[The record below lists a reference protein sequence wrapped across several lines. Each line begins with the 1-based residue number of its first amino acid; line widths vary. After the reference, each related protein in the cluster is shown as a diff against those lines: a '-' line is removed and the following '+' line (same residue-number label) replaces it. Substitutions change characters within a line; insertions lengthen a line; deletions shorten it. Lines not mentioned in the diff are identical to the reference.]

1 MVFLDSLQRVYGAV
15 QGPGTAALGESAR
28 DPKPNGDC
36 IAAKRPAP
44 TYNSAI
50 DLLETVFDVSELDP
64 LPYIDRRPNRIAVE
78 SLANRPIAAPSLKTE
93 DTPAVIEGLPGA
105 GQNAELSRDDATSSA
120 CDRRGLPR
128 HESEC
133 TVLVRAY
140 TGGARLSPEK
150 MAWHL
155 HAAKIKGQLVDVSMS
170 GVALYLG
177 DPLAPG
183 TRIVLR
189 IANRLLDRHVDSAAT
204 VLRSR
209 QEGERGYSLVCRF
222 EKNLTFEQIHLIG
235 RNLFA
240 STIV

>member
-1 MVFLDSLQRVYGAV
+1 MVLLDSLQRVYSAA
-15 QGPGTAALGESAR
+15 QGPATAALGESAR
-28 DPKPNGDC
+28 DQKPKGDC
-36 IAAKRPAP
+36 LAAKRSGP

-78 SLANRPIAAPSLKTE
+78 ALGNRPIAAPSLKTE
-93 DTPAVIEGLPGA
+93 EMLAVIAGLPNAAQNFDLA
-105 GQNAELSRDDATSSA
+105 GDEATPSA
-120 CDRRGLPR
+120 SERRRLPR

-133 TVLVRAY
+133 AVLVRAY
-140 TGGARLSPEK
+140 AGGERLSPEK

-177 DPLAPG
+177 DPLTPG

-209 QEGERGYSLVCRF
+209 QEGEQGYSVVCRF

>member
-1 MVFLDSLQRVYGAV
+1 MGLLASLQRVYGAV
-15 QGPGTAALGESAR
+15 QGEGAAAPGGSAR
-28 DPKPNGDC
+28 DQKPDGAC
-36 IAAKRPAP
+36 LAAKRPAP

-50 DLLETVFDVSELDP
+50 DLLETVFDVGELDP
-64 LPYIDRRPNRIAVE
+64 LPYIDRRPNRVAVE
-78 SLANRPIAAPSLKTE
+78 SLANRPVAARSLNSE
-93 DTPAVIEGLPGA
+93 DTPAAIAASADAAQNFELA
-105 GQNAELSRDDATSSA
+105 GHDDSPSA
-120 CDRRGLPR
+120 CERRGLPR
-128 HESEC
+128 HESDC
-133 TVLVRAY
+133 TVLVGACA
-140 TGGARLSPEK
+140 GGERLSPEK

-177 DPLAPG
+177 DPLTPG
-183 TRIVLR
+183 TRVVLR

-209 QEGERGYSLVCRF
+209 QEGEQGYSVVCRF

>member
-1 MVFLDSLQRVYGAV
+1 MVLLDSLQRVYGAV

-28 DPKPNGDC
+28 DQKPNGDFL
-36 IAAKRPAP
+36 AAKRSAP

-78 SLANRPIAAPSLKTE
+78 GSANRPIAARSLKTE
-93 DTPAVIEGLPGA
+93 ETPAVIAGLPDA
-105 GQNAELSRDDATSSA
+105 AQKPDLSRDDATPST

-128 HESEC
+128 HESDC
-133 TVLVRAY
+133 AVLVRAY
-140 TGGARLSPEK
+140 AGGERLSPEK

-170 GVALYLG
+170 GVALYLC
-177 DPLAPG
+177 DRLTPG
-183 TRIVLR
+183 TRVVLR
-189 IANRLLDRHVDSAAT
+189 IANRLLDKHVDSAAT

-209 QEGERGYSLVCRF
+209 EEGEQGYSVVCRF